1 VAKVKRKI
9 FIFEGPDG
17 AGKTTLAKRVAELTG
32 SRYTHH
38 GPYPEI
44 EDGIELAATY
54 LVSTAGPG
62 DVVLDRCWISERPY
76 SAAARAGADRL
87 GPLAHAIETTL
98 MLMPGVDTVVYL
110 CLPQWSR
117 VSENFI
123 ARRGNVLER
132 GEYLRRM
139 DHLWSVYDSYDT
151 EDLTSLRCVR
161 IDPFDGR
168 DWAEEIAG
176 DR

>member
-1 VAKVKRKI
+1 VKRKVR
-9 FIFEGPDG
+9 IFEGPDG
-17 AGKTTLAKRVAELTG
+17 AGKTTLARRVAELTG
-32 SRYTHH
+32 SRYVHH

-44 EDGIELAATY
+44 EDGVELAATY
-54 LVSTAGPG
+54 LASASGPG
-62 DVVLDRCWISERPY
+62 DVVLDRCWISEQPY
-76 SAAARAGADRL
+76 GAAARAGADRL

-98 MLMPGVDTVVYL
+98 MLAPDVDAVVYL
-110 CLPQWSR
+110 CLPQWHR
-117 VSENFI
+117 VAENFI
-123 ARRGNVLER
+123 VRRCADTEH
-132 GEYLRRM
+132 GEYLRLM
-139 DHLWSVYDSYDT
+139 DQLWSVYDSYDT